1 MVILK
6 CFTSKVSMWLAEKLP
21 EMVIKCAELLT
32 IVTTRLGETVFRYSN
47 KRKYLLSYPKG
58 YVIPINNMTVKRVLY
73 SLLSNCFEG
82 FRSMKHKVVALIV
95 QVNILDQN
103 LALMSHNKLLY
114 SPQGD

>member
-1 MVILK
+1 MPLGGAK
-6 CFTSKVSMWLAEKLP
+6 DEHFSCFHSSCHAEK
-21 EMVIKCAELLT
+21 EY
-32 IVTTRLGETVFRYSN
+32 RYSN

-58 YVIPINNMTVKRVLY
+58 YVIPVNNMTVKRVLY

-82 FRSMKHKVVALIV
+82 SMTHKVVALIV

>member
-1 MVILK
+1 MPIRVN
-6 CFTSKVSMWLAEKLP
+6 AEK
-21 EMVIKCAELLT
+21 VY
-32 IVTTRLGETVFRYSN
+32 RYSN
-47 KRKYLLSYPKG
+47 KRKYLLSISYPKG
-58 YVIPINNMTVKRVLY
+58 YVIPVNNMTVKRVLY

-82 FRSMKHKVVALIV
+82 FRFMKHKVVALIV